1 MIRSSR
7 LGQMALGLLVL
18 VAGSASLPA
27 VDIYVLTNNS
37 INNSPPPTNFGKID
51 STTGAYTNIAS
62 FNLNLQGLAWGN
74 SGQSMYVWDG
84 TTGASSSPMMTLTTG
99 GTLSAS
105 IGMSKAPYGA
115 AYRMADSTMYVMN
128 PETETSSTVNLTN
141 GVVSSLNSTTYPVN
155 SPTGGAYAIL
165 NDTLYFAYGSYFS
178 QGSGRFGTLGF
189 GAGGTFSQLSADP
202 LYGKMNIVSDGTT
215 LFGIYGNGS
224 AGQQKLYTINP
235 ATGALTAGP
244 TISGTG
250 LGTYFHGAAIVPVPE
265 PSTYALGAIATGVMA
280 AVARRRK
287 ARKG

>member
-7 LGQMALGLLVL
+7 LGQLALGLLVL
-18 VAGSASLPA
+18 LAGSASLPA
-27 VDIYVLTNNS
+27 ADIYVLTNNS
-37 INNSPPPTNFGKID
+37 DGNTPPPTNFGKID

-74 SGQSMYVWDG
+74 SGQSMYVWDS
-84 TTGASSSPMMTLTTG
+84 TTGANSSPMMTLTTG

-105 IGMSKAPYGA
+105 IATSKSPSGA
-115 AYRMADSTMYVMN
+115 AYRMTDSTMYVMGIVS
-128 PETETSSTVNLTN
+128 EKSSTVNLTN
-141 GVVSSLNSTTYPVN
+141 GVVSTLNATRYKVN
-155 SPTGGAYAIL
+155 NPSGGAYAIL
-165 NDTLYFAYGSYFS
+165 NDTLYFAYSDYS
-178 QGSGRFGTLGF
+178 VSGSGRFGTLGF

-244 TISGTG
+244 TISGTD

-265 PSTYALGAIATGVMA
+265 PSTYALAAIATGVMA